1 MWALPSYWE
10 NYKMKDKE
18 EIKIMLDY
26 LEAERERAISNNAI
40 GLALAIASQ
49 IELLKWILEK

>member
-1 MWALPSYWE
+1 
-10 NYKMKDKE
+10 MKDKE